1 MTTKT
6 GKPKGRPALYS
17 ENLRPVSVTLDE
29 DSKAKAIAIGN
40 GKLSAGV
47 RIAVQAFS
55 LPRQVPSVAVQGTP
69 GAASPDAV
77 QPEAAPLV

>member
-1 MTTKT
+1 MTAKT

-29 DSKAKAIAIGN
+29 ASKAKAIAIGN

-47 RIAVQAFS
+47 RIAVQAFN
-55 LPRQVPSVAVQGTP
+55 LHQVHAESSPD
-69 GAASPDAV
+69 ASPDGMPQRPPAL
-77 QPEAAPLV
+77 P